1 MADKKMTNQVDY
13 SDLMYDDEEYMLEP
27 VPVEK
32 RHKTKDQIMVWIGFG
47 YVVTGL
53 VVGGQIG
60 GQGSGAGLPPL
71 KAFFAIALGMGFL
84 FLLTS
89 FIGIAAQKTGY
100 NLSLLCRFSYGTKGF
115 ALPLAMMS
123 LMTLG
128 WFASIAGMIGQIWG
142 AWIGNPTGVT
152 VFDPSK
158 YGFEGVAAITLEEF
172 LAIAIWGLVF
182 TYTAVRGMGAMEKV
196 ANAFAPLILIVA
208 VIMGC
213 VYIHQAGGPSPFLD
227 KAGELSGL
235 GMGTAITAV
244 VGSWIAGA
252 IMGADLFRFNKN
264 IKAVWWCAASCFI
277 FTNPILNF
285 VGYIGAVQVGDF
297 NYVMYMLGIGGLVA
311 ILGVVVW
318 TTALWTTDNGEL
330 YCNSLYTGP
339 VLHSFGFKVS
349 RKKVVLV
356 VGIIG
361 TILGSLAF
369 YQLFFADFIN
379 VLGVMGPPIASPILA
394 DYFVAGKKGKYD
406 GNALSKQ
413 PAFRWAGLIS
423 FIIGA
428 ATALIFSYVTV
439 LPFGFPS
446 GIFAMVVAFI
456 VYVLIY
462 KATPDA
468 KVDAQIVNEINA

>member
-1 MADKKMTNQVDY
+1 MTEDKSKITVQET
-13 SDLMYDDEEYMLEP
+13 DLGYDDDEFMLEP
-27 VPVEK
+27 VPEGK
-32 RHKTKDQIMVWIGFG
+32 RRRTKDQIMVWIGFG

-60 GQGSGAGLPPL
+60 GQGGAGLPPL
-71 KAFFAIALGMGFL
+71 PAFFSIYIGMGFL

-100 NLSLLCRFSYGTKGF
+100 NLSLLCRFSYGSKGF

-142 AWIGNPTGVT
+142 AWIGNPSGIT
-152 VFDPSK
+152 VFDPGAH
-158 YGFEGVAAITLEEF
+158 GFEGVAAITLEEF
-172 LAIAIWGLVF
+172 LAIAVWGLVF
-182 TYTAVRGMGAMEKV
+182 TYTAIRGMGAMEKV

-213 VYIHQAGGPSPFLD
+213 VYVHQAGGTGAFLD
-227 KAGELSGL
+227 KAGHLSGMP
-235 GMGTAITAV
+235 MGTAITAV

-264 IKAVWWCAASCFI
+264 IKAVFWCAAACFI

-297 NYVMYMLGIGGLVA
+297 NYVMYMLGVNVFVA

-339 VLHSFGFKVS
+339 VLHAFGAKVT
-349 RKKVVLV
+349 RKRVVLV
-356 VGIIG
+356 VGILG

-369 YQLFFADFIN
+369 YQLFFANFIN
-379 VLGVMGPPIASPILA
+379 VLGCMGPPIAAPLLA
-394 DYFVAGKKGKYD
+394 DFFISGKQAKYD
-406 GNALSKQ
+406 ARALDKQ
-413 PAFRWAGLIS
+413 PAVRWAGIIS
-423 FIIGA
+423 FVIGA
-428 ATALIFSYVTV
+428 IVAYIFSYVSA
-439 LPFGFPS
+439 LPGNFPT
-446 GIFAMVVAFI
+446 GIFAMLVSFVVYIA
-456 VYVLIY
+456 IY
-462 KATPDA
+462 KVTPDA
-468 KVDAQIVNEINA
+468 KVDAKILEEIDA

>member
-1 MADKKMTNQVDY
+1 MADTKICNQIEDSELV
-13 SDLMYDDEEYMLEP
+13 YDDEEFMLEP
-27 VPVEK
+27 VPIDK

-60 GQGSGAGLPPL
+60 GQGGAGLPPL
-71 KAFFAIALGMGFL
+71 KAFISIALGMGFL

-89 FIGIAAQKTGY
+89 FIGIASQKTGY
-100 NLSLLCRFSYGTKGF
+100 NLSLLCRFSYGKKGF
-115 ALPLAMMS
+115 VLPLAMMS

-152 VFDPSK
+152 IFDPASM
-158 YGFEGVAAITLEEF
+158 GFEGVAAITLEEF
-172 LAIAIWGLVF
+172 LAVVIWGLVF
-182 TYTAVRGMGAMEKV
+182 TYTAIKGMGAMEKV
-196 ANAFAPLILIVA
+196 ANTFAPLILIVA
-208 VIMGC
+208 IIMGC
-213 VYIHQAGGPSPFLD
+213 VYIHQAGGTGAFLA
-227 KAGELSGL
+227 KAGTLSGM

-297 NYVMYMLGIGGLVA
+297 NYVMYMLGVNVIVA
-311 ILGVVVW
+311 IIGVVVW

-339 VLHSFGFKVS
+339 VLHAFGVNVT
-349 RKKVVLV
+349 RKKVVLIA
-356 VGIIG
+356 GIIG

-394 DYFVAGKKGKYD
+394 DFFVSGKQKKYD
-406 GNALSKQ
+406 AKALSKQ
-413 PAFRWAGLIS
+413 PSVRWAGIISLIV
-423 FIIGA
+423 GA
-428 ATALIFSYVTV
+428 AVALFFNYVV
-439 LPFGFPS
+439 SLPLGFPS
-446 GIFAMVVAFI
+446 GIFAMIVAFV
-456 VYVLIY
+456 VYILIY

-468 KVDAQIVNEINA
+468 KVDEQIVSEIVA